1 MEFWITVSMK
11 ILNAKTQRHKEAK
24 KSYFSFLFAPLQLCA
39 FAFKYVQIFAFLIL
53 LHTSL
58 FGAIQLGA
66 DRIFQ
71 EPYLK
76 EIRGKKIAL
85 VTNQTGVLSTL
96 ESTIN
101 ALKRRESEFSYTLKA
116 LFAPE
121 HGLFGIQQAGEN
133 VQKSTYQ
140 GMVVYSLH
148 GETRRPT
155 AEMLK
160 GLDAILFDIQDIG
173 CRSYTYISTLF
184 YVMEEAAKKNIP
196 VIVLDRPNPLGGLIV
211 DGPLLEAEYRS
222 FVGYIKIPYVHGMTV
237 GELARFFNGEYKINC
252 PLVVVPM
259 KGWKRMLSFQS
270 TGLQWIPTSPN
281 IPDPIAACCYGIT
294 GILGELEIV
303 NIGVGNTCPFR
314 VILAPWINAEAFTK
328 MLQKRNPPGLRFAP
342 YYYRPSSG
350 RYAKQDCQG
359 ALILIDNPV
368 AVRPVSTCWHIFDCL
383 KALYPSKVKQALKG
397 AALKKDFFN
406 KLCGTDKVWNLVLHD
421 PSPFASLQSLHQ
433 SELKRFKE
441 VRKRYLITEY

>member
-1 MEFWITVSMK
+1 MK
-11 ILNAKTQRHKEAK
+11 FLNAKRCYTR
-24 KSYFSFLFAPLQLCA
+24 FLFASLRLCT
-39 FAFKYVQIFAFLIL
+39 FAFNFLHDNSIHLRRAQIFAFLMLIQP
-53 LHTSL
+53 SL

-66 DRIFQ
+66 DRILQ
-71 EPYLK
+71 EPYVK

-96 ESTIN
+96 ESTISV
-101 ALKRRESEFSYTLKA
+101 LKRKESEFSYTLKA

-121 HGLFGIQQAGEN
+121 HGLFGLQHAGEN
-133 VQKSTYQ
+133 VESSTYQ
-140 GMVVYSLH
+140 GIPVFSLH
-148 GETRRPT
+148 GATRRPT

-160 GLDAILFDIQDIG
+160 DLDVILFDIQDIG

-184 YVMEEAAKKNIP
+184 YVMEEAAKKNIQ
-196 VIVLDRPNPLGGLIV
+196 VTVLDRPNPLGGLIV

-252 PLVVVPM
+252 PLTVIPM
-259 KGWKRMLSFQS
+259 KGWKRVMSFQS
-270 TGLQWIPTSPN
+270 TGLQWIPTSPT

-303 NIGVGNTCPFR
+303 NIGVGNPCPFR
-314 VILAPWINAEAFTK
+314 VVLAPWINAEKFTK
-328 MLQKRNPPGLRFAP
+328 RLQSRNPPGLRFIPLHYKP
-342 YYYRPSSG
+342 YTG

-368 AVRPVSTCWHIFDCL
+368 AVRPVSTCWHIYDCL

-397 AALKKDFFN
+397 AALKRDFFN
-406 KLCGTDKVWNLVLHD
+406 KICGTNKVWNLVLND

-433 SELKRFKE
+433 NEIKQFKE
-441 VRKRYLITEY
+441 VRKKYLIPEY